1 METISFRHYSSKLIY
16 MKISFCFVL
25 FSAICL
31 NVVAQNNNKRP
42 LRPTDVYLLKS
53 IRDASVSP
61 DGKWVAYTL
70 SSVDTGKDKRNS
82 DIWMVSWDGE
92 QTVQLTNSGE
102 GESSPKWSPDGKYL
116 SFVSA
121 RNDEKAA
128 QLWLLDRR
136 GGEAKKLTSLKGDL
150 EEYAW
155 SPDGSKI
162 VMSIKDEDFTD
173 TAKTKTRLPFVMDR
187 YVFKQDGEGYVE
199 NRYTHLY
206 IFDVNTKKTD
216 TLTKGDF
223 DESAPA
229 WSPDGTK
236 LAFASNRSA
245 EREKNKNSDIW
256 VMDAKPGAS
265 LKQLTTWAGADRSPK
280 WSPDGQWIAYTSS
293 SSNLNFTMYGQSTIA
308 VVAATGGEPKA
319 LAGNLDRPVSD
330 LNWTKDGRQL
340 SFLVEDDR
348 RQYIA
353 QLNISS
359 NSITTVATGD
369 MSFSAIESAPASDA
383 LVATMSEPQLPT
395 ELYAVEQNKVRRLTH
410 VQDSF
415 VNAIQFAIVEGFTST
430 SKDGT
435 KVSGILYRPATA
447 VTGQKLPLILF
458 IHGGP
463 VGQDDYEFDLSRQV
477 LAAGGYAV
485 AGVNYRGSSGRG
497 VNFTKA
503 IYGDWGNKEVMDI
516 LGAANYL
523 VEKGF
528 ADEQKMGIGGWSYG
542 GILTN
547 YTIATDTRFK
557 AAASGAGSSLQFSM
571 YGSDQYVTQY
581 ETELGAPWK
590 NPKKWMDLSY
600 PFFKADKIKTP
611 TMFMASEKDFNV
623 PVAGSEQM
631 YQALKSL
638 GVPAQLIIYPGQFH
652 GITKPSYQVDRFAR
666 YLKWFD
672 QYLK

>member
-1 METISFRHYSSKLIY
+1 MR
-16 MKISFCFVL
+16 ISFCFVL
-25 FSAICL
+25 LSSICF
-31 NVVAQNNNKRP
+31 NVVAQNKRP
-42 LRPTDVYLLKS
+42 LRPTDVYLLQS

-70 SSVDTGKDKRNS
+70 SSVDTAKDKRNS

-92 QTVQLTNSGE
+92 QTVQLTNNGE

-121 RNDEKAA
+121 RNGEKTA

-150 EEYAW
+150 DDYAW
-155 SPDGSKI
+155 SPDGKKI
-162 VMSIKDEDFTD
+162 AMSIKDEDFTD
-173 TAKTKTRLPFVMDR
+173 TAKTKTRSPFVMDR

-216 TLTKGDF
+216 TLTKGNF
-223 DESAPA
+223 DESGPA

-245 EREKNKNSDIW
+245 DKEKNENSDIW
-256 VMDAKPGAS
+256 VMDAKPGAPM
-265 LKQLTTWAGADRSPK
+265 KQLSTWAGTDRSPK
-280 WSPDGQWIAYTSS
+280 WSPDGKSIAYFSS
-293 SSNLNFTMYGQSTIA
+293 SSNLNFTMYGQNTIA
-308 VVAATGGEPKA
+308 VVAATGGQPTA

-330 LNWTKDGRQL
+330 LQWSKDGRQL
-340 SFLVEDDR
+340 NFLVEDDR

-353 QLNISS
+353 QLNISD
-359 NSITTVATGD
+359 NSITTIAGGD
-369 MSFSAIESAPASDA
+369 KSFSAIESATASDA
-383 LVATMSEPQLPT
+383 LIATMSEPQLPT
-395 ELYAVEQNKVRRLTH
+395 ELYVLEQTKMRRLTH

-415 VNAIQFAIVEGFTST
+415 VNAIQFASVEGFTST

-435 KVSGILYRPATA
+435 KVSGILYRPATVA
-447 VTGQKLPLILF
+447 AGQKLPLIMF

-463 VGQDDYEFDLSRQV
+463 VAQDDYEFDLSRQM
-477 LAAGGYAV
+477 LASGGYAV
-485 AGVNYRGSSGRG
+485 VGVNYRGSSGRG
-497 VNFTKA
+497 LNFTKA
-503 IYGDWGNKEVMDI
+503 IYSDWGNKEVMDI

-523 VEKGF
+523 VDKGV
-528 ADEQKMGIGGWSYG
+528 ADQQKMGIGGWSYG

-547 YTIATDTRFK
+547 YTIASDTRFK

-571 YGSDQYVTQY
+571 YGVDQYVTQY
-581 ETELGAPWK
+581 ETEMGAPWK
-590 NPKKWMDLSY
+590 NPKKWMDISY

-638 GVPAQLIIYPGQFH
+638 GIPAQLIIYPGQFH
-652 GITKPSYQVDRFAR
+652 GITKPSYQVDRYER

-672 QYLK
+672 HYLK

>member
-1 METISFRHYSSKLIY
+1 MRIL
-16 MKISFCFVL
+16 FCLVL
-25 FSAICL
+25 LSAICFK
-31 NVVAQNNNKRP
+31 VVAQNKRP

-102 GESSPKWSPDGKYL
+102 GESSPRWSSDGKYL
-116 SFVSA
+116 SFVSS
-121 RNDEKAA
+121 RNGEKAA

-155 SPDGSKI
+155 SPDGTKI
-162 VMSIKDEDFTD
+162 AMSVKDEDFTD
-173 TAKTKTRLPFVMDR
+173 TAKTKTRSPFVMDR

-216 TLTKGDF
+216 TLTKGNF

-229 WSPDGTK
+229 WSPDGTQ
-236 LAFASNRSA
+236 LAFASNRSS
-245 EREKNKNSDIW
+245 EREKNANSDIW
-256 VMDAKPGAS
+256 VMEAKPGAS
-265 LKQLTTWAGADRSPK
+265 LKQLTTWTGADRSPK
-280 WSPDGQWIAYTSS
+280 WSPDGKWIAYTSS
-293 SSNLNFTMYGQSTIA
+293 SSNLNFTMYGQNTIS
-308 VVAATGGEPKA
+308 VVSAIGGEPKA
-319 LAGNLDRPVSD
+319 LGGALDRPVSD
-330 LNWTKDGRQL
+330 LNWTKNGQQL
-340 SFLVEDDR
+340 NFLVEDDR

-353 QLNISS
+353 QLNIST

-369 MSFSAIESAPASDA
+369 KSFSAIESAPASDA

-415 VNAIQFAIVEGFTST
+415 VNTIQFATVEGFTST

-447 VTGQKLPLILF
+447 VAGQKLPLILF

-497 VNFTKA
+497 INFTKA

-516 LGAANYL
+516 LGAANFL

-571 YGSDQYVTQY
+571 YGSDQYITQY

-638 GVPAQLIIYPGQFH
+638 GIPAQLIIYPGQFH